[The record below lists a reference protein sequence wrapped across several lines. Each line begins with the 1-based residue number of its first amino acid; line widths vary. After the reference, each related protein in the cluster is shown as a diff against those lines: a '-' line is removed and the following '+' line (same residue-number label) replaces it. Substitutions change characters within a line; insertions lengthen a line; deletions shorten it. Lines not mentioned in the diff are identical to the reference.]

1 MLDFLRRGVQT
12 WYFKGL
18 LLLLVGSFA
27 IWGVGD
33 FNSGATTG
41 ASVATVGDRDITG
54 PSLVNAFNRQMRQLR
69 GAITAEQAR
78 ELGVLDQV
86 LNALI
91 DESLY
96 DEEAEGLGVT
106 VGDAAVVGRI
116 HEERA
121 FRDQLTKTFDRA
133 VFQSILAQNGLNE
146 QEYVNGIRREAMR
159 EQMMGGFEVATAPKS
174 MVTRLYNWRHERR
187 IAEVLNIPIDITL
200 DVGAPDDV
208 ALAAIH
214 KAREAEFTAPEY
226 RRATVIHLQ
235 AKDLMDE
242 VSVSEED
249 LKQAYDERAAE
260 YTVAERRRVLQ
271 MVLPDEEKAKTA
283 LRLLAEGK
291 TFEAVAKSEAEQ
303 DKAATELGAVSKED
317 LPGDLADAVFK
328 LNTGETSAPIKGP
341 FGTHIFRVTETLTE
355 TIKSLDEVRGELQ
368 QVIAAD
374 RAIDALYKLSNELD
388 DALGGGSTLAEAANA
403 LNLKLK
409 RFDAIDQQGRAPGA
423 DQTTTVAGIPAGE
436 GFLNTLFET
445 PEGDDSNLVESGD
458 NAFFVLHVDSITP
471 SALLPLD
478 SVREKVV
485 VAWQAEQRKKHAFEV
500 AEGVLGAVANGK
512 SLTVLALPYG
522 LPVKTTK
529 AFSRNGANADT
540 DIPAGLVS
548 DMFTVKSGEAA
559 MGESPTGYAVAILKE
574 IKAPEDVKAALEDT
588 RKDISRGMTSD
599 IIVQFNKA
607 LRKRHSVEIN
617 QLAVNRLFT
626 AYP

>member
-1 MLDFLRRGVQT
+1 MLEFLRRGVQT

-33 FNSGATTG
+33 FSSGSSTG
-41 ASVATVGDRDITG
+41 AAVATVGKQEITG
-54 PSLVNAFNRQMRQLR
+54 PALVNAFNRQMRQLR

-96 DEEAEGLGVT
+96 EAEAEGLGVA

-174 MVTRLYNWRHERR
+174 MVTRLHNWRYERR
-187 IAEVLNIPIDITL
+187 IAEVLNIPIDISL
-200 DVGAPDDV
+200 DVGTPDDV
-208 ALAAIH
+208 TLAAVH
-214 KAREAEFTAPEY
+214 KANEAEFTAPEY
-226 RRATVIHLQ
+226 RGATVIHLQ

-242 VSVSEED
+242 ISVSEED
-249 LKQAYDERAAE
+249 LKLAYDERAAE

-283 LRLLAEGK
+283 LRLLAEGQS
-291 TFEAVAKSEAEQ
+291 FEAVAESEADQ
-303 DKAATELGAVSKED
+303 DKAATELGAVSKAD

-328 LNTGETSAPIKGP
+328 LNAGETSAPIKGP
-341 FGTHIFRVTETLTE
+341 FGTHIFRVTETMTE
-355 TIKSLDEVRGELQ
+355 SVKPLEEVRGELQ
-368 QVIAAD
+368 QIIAAD

-388 DALGGGSTLAEAANA
+388 DALGGGSTLTEAANS
-403 LNLKLK
+403 LNLKLE
-409 RFDAIDQQGRAPGA
+409 RFDAIDRQGRAPGA
-423 DQTTTVAGIPAGE
+423 DQAATVAGIPAGD

-445 PEGDDSNLVESGD
+445 PEGDDSNLVENGD
-458 NAFFVLHVDSITP
+458 NAFFVLHVDSITTT
-471 SALLPLD
+471 AVLPLD
-478 SVREKVV
+478 TVRNKVIAV
-485 VAWQAEQRKKHAFEV
+485 WQAEQRKKHAFEI
-500 AEGVLGAVANGK
+500 AEGVLGAVTNGK
-512 SLTVLALPYG
+512 SLTTLALPYG

-529 AFSRNGANADT
+529 AFDRNGANADT

-548 DMFTVKSGEAA
+548 DIFNVNPGEAA
-559 MGESPTGYAVAILKE
+559 MGESSTGYAVAILKE
-574 IKAPEDVKAALEDT
+574 IKAPEDKKATLEET
-588 RKDISRGMTSD
+588 QKDISRGMTSD
-599 IIVQFNKA
+599 IVVQFNNA

-617 QLAVNRLFT
+617 QLAVNRLFS